1 MCDSRLQVGQKLDD
15 DCIGGDANDADGD
28 GGGDVD
34 DDGVKVLLL
43 VCRVYFV
50 STVLLVLLELLEKL
64 WKMIE
69 NYGKLWQ

>member
-1 MCDSRLQVGQKLDD
+1 MCDSRLQVGKELDD
-15 DCIGGDANDADGD
+15 DGIRGDHNDADAD

-50 STVLLVLLELLEKL
+50 STVLLVLLELLEK
-64 WKMIE
+64 
-69 NYGKLWQ
+69 